1 MSIWNVAG
9 RWARSVVQQPP
20 APSTANE
27 ARPKDGA
34 GAASGSA
41 QAKDSFT
48 PSPSP
53 GPSPTRP
60 DLSGGANE
68 GPSGYSKPVR
78 ADELPDIQNG
88 TGVLTLNL
96 ANGAGSEYRT
106 AKNREEQA
114 ELIRETGAT
123 IAGFQE
129 VDIGVDRSGNANTAL
144 DIARHLN
151 PAFEAFKSGTVPT
164 VGLHEDAP
172 ATAIRKGADGTTLY
186 QTPEGTLV
194 TGESFSGDDRSIKG
208 DTGADATYGNA
219 IYVGAPDKVV
229 DAYTVTLPAAES
241 GGPAVS
247 TKEDLAALGD
257 GKLTESE
264 RKALGERNEA
274 LRKNSPSE
282 PRTALVTRV
291 VGPDGQEKS
300 IINVH
305 LAAGKEGAG
314 LREKQL
320 QFLAEVARAEA
331 KGPPARE
338 LVVMGDF
345 NDSTENVGKAL
356 EGAGLHRVVGGKKAN
371 GDNFD
376 QVWVSGGLDTH
387 NAAQVKTDG
396 VSDHAHAGY
405 AIIR

>member
-1 MSIWNVAG
+1 M
-9 RWARSVVQQPP
+9 
-20 APSTANE
+20 
-27 ARPKDGA
+27 
-34 GAASGSA
+34 
-41 QAKDSFT
+41 
-48 PSPSP
+48 
-53 GPSPTRP
+53 
-60 DLSGGANE
+60 SGGANE
-68 GPSGYSKPVR
+68 GPSGYSKPVH
-78 ADELPDIQNG
+78 ADELPDLQNG
-88 TGVLTLNL
+88 TGGLTLNL

-144 DIARHLN
+144 DIAR
-151 PAFEAFKSGTVPT
+151 
-164 VGLHEDAP
+164 
-172 ATAIRKGADGTTLY
+172 
-186 QTPEGTLV
+186 
-194 TGESFSGDDRSIKG
+194 
-208 DTGADATYGNA
+208 
-219 IYVGAPDKVV
+219 
-229 DAYTVTLPAAES
+229 
-241 GGPAVS
+241 
-247 TKEDLAALGD
+247 
-257 GKLTESE
+257 
-264 RKALGERNEA
+264 
-274 LRKNSPSE
+274 
-282 PRTALVTRV
+282 RV

-405 AIIR
+405 PIIR